1 MKFIKLLVISLF
13 VFACQQH
20 SKDAIEEAGFSVK
33 AEETLEYLNDIASQ
47 NKNNATFYYQRAL
60 ANNELGYN
68 EAAYDDILKA
78 TNIDQESERAYLL
91 KGKIEQAMERP
102 EEAIESLLIAEK
114 LGAREKGL
122 YKILASEYLQLG
134 QVKMART
141 AVDRLVKLQPDAFS
155 HQLEGEVMLAIGDTA
170 DALNSFT
177 KAVSIN
183 ANLKP
188 ANEKLVEIY
197 LAKNDLQKAGD
208 IINRY
213 LNSNIGDET
222 MLLKKGRLLSSMEA
236 YDSAKQIYHHLL
248 ALDSNNYLL
257 NYELSSLHYVT
268 NKFDSSG
275 YYSQKA
281 LQLDSTQVEAKL
293 LLARSLD
300 KNRDYQQAIDI
311 YENIVRGDSTNNLA
325 ASELDNLKRKVA
337 YLWQLEQ
344 QRKQRDSVLNNL
356 PPTLEKKNI
365 DN

>member
-1 MKFIKLLVISLF
+1 MKFIKLVTLSFV

-60 ANNELGYN
+60 ALSKLGDN
-68 EAAYDDILKA
+68 EAAYRDILRA

-91 KGKIEQAMERP
+91 KGKIVQQNNRP

-114 LGAREKGL
+114 LGAREKEL

-134 QVKMART
+134 QVKMARA
-141 AVDRLVKLQPDAFS
+141 AVDRLVKLQPDAIS
-155 HQLEGEVMLAIGDTA
+155 YQLEGEVMLAIADSA
-170 DALNSFT
+170 DAMVSFR
-177 KAVSIN
+177 KAIDIN
-183 ANLKP
+183 PNLKT
-188 ANEKLVEIY
+188 ATEKLVDLY
-197 LAKNDLQKAGD
+197 MAKSDEQKAGVL
-208 IINRY
+208 INNY
-213 LNSNIGDET
+213 LENNVSDKV
-222 MLLKKGRLLSSMEA
+222 MLLRKGRFLVRIEA
-236 YDSAKQIYHHLL
+236 YDSAKQIYQQLL
-248 ALDSNNYLL
+248 AKDSNDYIL
-257 NYELSSLHYVT
+257 NYELSNLHYT
-268 NKFDSSG
+268 TSKFDSSL

-300 KNRDYQQAIDI
+300 KNRDYQQAIEI
-311 YENIVRGDSTNNLA
+311 YENIVLGDSTNNLA

-344 QRKQRDSVLNNL
+344 QRKARDSVLNNL